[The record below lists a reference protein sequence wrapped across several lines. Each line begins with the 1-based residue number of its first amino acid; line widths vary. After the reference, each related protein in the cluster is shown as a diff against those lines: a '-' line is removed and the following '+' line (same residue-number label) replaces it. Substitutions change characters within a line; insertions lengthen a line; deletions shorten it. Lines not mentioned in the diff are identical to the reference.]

1 MPDVAY
7 SPVQILSLVISAVL
21 PVVVGGAV
29 LALLLRTASRYT
41 KRQERE
47 RAQRE
52 DALDRAAKEHASRV
66 AAAAARPDAMTTGTE
81 AWGAVPANPGLEDA
95 VARAND
101 AIARGHNLFGSSK
114 KAAREEFYATT
125 LPAVES
131 LALQGLLH
139 ADAEREQPG
148 AGAPALP
155 ALDVSSHIDSGVMGD
170 LATSVAIGTRRQAYA
185 ASGAAWTSYYFYSP
199 PDDDMPS
206 RWYVGQ
212 SLVLTVA
219 PARPAPIRASVIVE
233 DRAAMEPGLGGRL
246 LGAALTFSPA
256 ALVVGARNERKAEEA
271 RLALAAEDG
280 IDPERAAGYLPG
292 EVELGDPA
300 FDARFRVTAADP
312 ADVREVLRPHVR
324 ASLLALAD
332 DCGTFHVHYRPS
344 GTACVAFPNFPLFDE
359 EGFDGLPR
367 RLDAAMLERGRLRI
381 ALVLDRLGGLW

>member
-7 SPVQILSLVISAVL
+7 SPVQILSLVISSVL
-21 PVVVGGAV
+21 PVVVGGAALV
-29 LALLLRTASRYT
+29 LLLRTASRHA

-52 DALDRAAKEHASRV
+52 AALDRAAEEHASRV
-66 AAAAARPDAMTTGTE
+66 AAAAARPDAMTTGAE

-101 AIARGHNLFGSSK
+101 AIARGHNLFGGSK
-114 KAAREEFYATT
+114 KAAREEFYAST

-131 LALQGLLH
+131 LALQGFLL
-139 ADAEREQPG
+139 ADAERVQPG

-199 PDDDMPS
+199 LDDDMPS

-219 PARPAPIRASVIVE
+219 PARPARIHASVIVE
-233 DRAAMEPGLGGRL
+233 DRATTEPGLGDRL

-256 ALVVGARNERKAEEA
+256 ALVVGARNERKENET

-280 IDPERAAGYLPG
+280 VAPEHADGYRPE

-300 FDARFRVTAADP
+300 FDTRFRVTTANP
-312 ADVREVLRPHVR
+312 ADAREVLRRDTR

-332 DCGTFHVHYRPS
+332 DCGTFHVQYRPN
-344 GTACVAFPNFPLFDE
+344 GTACVTFPNLPLFE
-359 EGFDGLPR
+359 EKGFDGLPR
-367 RLDAAMLERGRLRI
+367 ALDASMLERGRQRI